1 MAEKFPSVTGRNLN
15 KKTVTV
21 PDDYNNKPLLVIAA
35 FEQWQQRVVDEV
47 IAAFD
52 ANGLGERHTIIEIP
66 VIQRST
72 RFRQIRLDTIMRAVI
87 RDRDVRQRTVTVYLD
102 KKAFRDSLDITND
115 SAVHWFLIDH
125 ISKEIRLRGVNVPSS
140 EELKQLVSLSP

>member
-102 KKAFRDSLDITND
+102 KKAFRDSLDIPND

-140 EELKQLVSLSP
+140 EELKQLVSLSA

>member
-102 KKAFRDSLDITND
+102 KKAFRDSLDIPND

-140 EELKQLVSLSP
+140 DELKQLVSLLP

>member
-52 ANGLGERHTIIEIP
+52 ANGLGERHTIIEVP

-102 KKAFRDSLDITND
+102 KKAFRDSLDIPND

-140 EELKQLVSLSP
+140 EELNQLVSLSP

>member
-15 KKTVTV
+15 KKRVTV
-21 PDDYNNKPLLVIAA
+21 PDDYNNEPLLVIAA

-102 KKAFRDSLDITND
+102 KKAFRNSLNIPND

-125 ISKEIRLRGVNVPSS
+125 ISKEIRLRGINVPSS
-140 EELKQLVSLSP
+140 EELRQLVSLSS

>member
-1 MAEKFPSVTGRNLN
+1 MADIFPSVTGRNLN

-21 PDDYNNKPLLVIAA
+21 PDDYNNQPLLVIAA

-52 ANGLGERHTIIEIP
+52 ANNLGEGHTLLEIP

-72 RFRQIRLDTIMRAVI
+72 RFRQMRLDAIMRAVI
-87 RDRDVRQRTVTVYLD
+87 RDRDVRQRTITVYID
-102 KKAFRDSLDITND
+102 KKAFQDSLDIPND
-115 SAVHWFLIDH
+115 SKVHWFLIDH
-125 ISKEIRLRGVNVPSS
+125 VSKEIRLRGVNVPSS
-140 EELKQLVSLSP
+140 EELSQLVSLSS

>member
-102 KKAFRDSLDITND
+102 KKAFRDSLDIPND

>member
-102 KKAFRDSLDITND
+102 KKAFRDSLDIPND

-140 EELKQLVSLSP
+140 EELNQLVSLSS

>member
-15 KKTVTV
+15 KKTITV
-21 PDDYNNKPLLVIAA
+21 PDDYNNQPLLVIAA

-52 ANGLGERHTIIEIP
+52 ANNLGEKHTIIEIP

-72 RFRQIRLDTIMRAVI
+72 RFRQMRLDAIMRAVI
-87 RDRDVRQRTVTVYLD
+87 RDRDVRQRTITVYLD
-102 KKAFRDSLDITND
+102 KKAFRDSLDIPND
-115 SAVHWFLIDH
+115 SKVHWFLIDH
-125 ISKEIRLRGVNVPSS
+125 VSKEIRLRGQNVPSS
-140 EELKQLVSLSP
+140 KELSQLVSLSS

>member
-21 PDDYNNKPLLVIAA
+21 PDDYNNEPLLVIAA

-52 ANGLGERHTIIEIP
+52 ANGLGERHTIIEVP

-102 KKAFRDSLDITND
+102 KKAFRDSLNIPND
-115 SAVHWFLIDH
+115 SEVHWFLIDH
-125 ISKEIRLRGVNVPSS
+125 ISKDIRLRGVNVPSS
-140 EELKQLVSLSP
+140 EELNKLVSLSS

>member
-1 MAEKFPSVTGRNLN
+1 MAEIFPSVTGRNLN

-21 PDDYNNKPLLVIAA
+21 PDDYNNEPLLVIAA
-35 FEQWQQRVVDEV
+35 LQQWQQRVVDEV

-52 ANGLGERHTIIEIP
+52 ANGLGENHTIIEIP

-72 RFRQIRLDTIMRAVI
+72 RFRQIRLDAIMRAVI
-87 RDRDVRQRTVTVYLD
+87 RDRDIRQRTVTVYLD
-102 KKAFRDSLDITND
+102 KKAFRDSLDIPTD

-125 ISKEIRLRGVNVPSS
+125 VSKEIRLRGVNVPSS
-140 EELKQLVSLSP
+140 EELNQLVSLSS